1 MMDNIL
7 QQEDFQ
13 HATSFSC
20 FLFKKKLFS
29 QEKNILIFAHKQ
41 TGILKH
47 VISIYVNPT
56 IYSVST
62 VPEMI

>member
-20 FLFKKKLFS
+20 FLPKKKLFS
-29 QEKNILIFAHKQ
+29 QEQAFIFAHKQ

-56 IYSVST
+56 IYSVSEL
-62 VPEMI
+62 P

>member
-29 QEKNILIFAHKQ
+29 QEKKYTYFCPQ
-41 TGILKH
+41 TNRYFKTCYFHLCE
-47 VISIYVNPT
+47 SNYL
-56 IYSVST
+56 
-62 VPEMI
+62 